1 MSDAIFEQAPMKL
14 ITRFTLGDG
23 VALVTF
29 PVGNPP
35 VSYHLE
41 AKIVEVRDNDYVGK
55 SPRLIRLGATLSSS
69 ITFTLVGT
77 SNSCRKILW
86 PTHHKR
92 ILKYQLP
99 LY

>member
-41 AKIVEVRDNDYVGK
+41 AKIVEVRDNDYVGEITK
-55 SPRLIRLGATLSSS
+55 VDPVGRDSFEQHHFHIGGHVEFLSEN
-69 ITFTLVGT
+69 IMA
-77 SNSCRKILW
+77 NA
-86 PTHHKR
+86 P
-92 ILKYQLP
+92 
-99 LY
+99 